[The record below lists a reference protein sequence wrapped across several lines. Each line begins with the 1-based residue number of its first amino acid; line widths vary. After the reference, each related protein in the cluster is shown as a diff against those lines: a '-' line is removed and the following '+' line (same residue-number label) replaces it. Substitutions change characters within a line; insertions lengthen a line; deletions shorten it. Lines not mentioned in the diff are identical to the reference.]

1 MKSELALPQLVASAR
16 HQAVL
21 TLARLEPHPTGAV
34 LGLAGTALGVLAYRS
49 DWAWRDTLAA
59 VAMAAV
65 LAGLVLHGLWRRPG
79 AGWRVDFAARR
90 VEPMGQR
97 GEAFV
102 LDGDDW
108 SIATTPGER
117 RTHVAIDLRHRQR
130 GRVARLL
137 DRPARG
143 PTPIAQISALAD
155 VLAQRLGVERT
166 GPRV

>member
-1 MKSELALPQLVASAR
+1 
-16 HQAVL
+16 
-21 TLARLEPHPTGAV
+21 
-34 LGLAGTALGVLAYRS
+34 
-49 DWAWRDTLAA
+49 
-59 VAMAAV
+59 V

-97 GEAFV
+97 GEAVV
-102 LDGDDW
+102 LDGDGW
-108 SIATTPGER
+108 SIATAAGER

-143 PTPIAQISALAD
+143 PTPIAPISALAD